1 MIDELKKNIEAE
13 IEILKEI
20 SNYYRAI
27 DYSSNE
33 EVLLLSGAIKS
44 LLEIF
49 SIINDSVPAL
59 MEERKISI
67 KELPKI
73 PKLPEIKKRE
83 SIEQKSTVL
92 ENVKIENFDRKLDLL
107 LNRKDKD
114 RFIGELKISEEF
126 IKKIKKRKSAK
137 DEKYIEFK
145 ASRGYLKFGNR
156 LFLNYAS
163 KLINKGYFRE
173 LPVELRKA
181 NLDMLFEVYVSMV
194 FLTTVLSFIF
204 ALTLFIF
211 LIFFDLH
218 ILWPFITA
226 YSGEFVPR
234 VAHTFWIIIILPIIT
249 FTALYYY
256 PSSEKK
262 SIATKIDQEL
272 PFAVIHMSA
281 ISGSGITPV
290 EIFRII
296 GNGKEYVALRKEFK
310 KVLNQINI
318 FGYDLITALNNSAKN
333 APSEKLSEL
342 YSGLSTSITSGAN
355 LKEFFEKRSETLLMN
370 YRLEREK
377 YTRLVETFLDIY
389 ISIVI
394 AAPMIFL
401 LLLVMI
407 FISGIEVQLSSGLI
421 SVIFVGGVALLNIVF
436 LVFLQTKQPAY

>member
-204 ALTLFIF
+204 ALTLFI
-211 LIFFDLH
+211 
-218 ILWPFITA
+218 
-226 YSGEFVPR
+226 
-234 VAHTFWIIIILPIIT
+234 
-249 FTALYYY
+249 
-256 PSSEKK
+256 
-262 SIATKIDQEL
+262 
-272 PFAVIHMSA
+272 
-281 ISGSGITPV
+281 
-290 EIFRII
+290 
-296 GNGKEYVALRKEFK
+296 
-310 KVLNQINI
+310 
-318 FGYDLITALNNSAKN
+318 
-333 APSEKLSEL
+333 
-342 YSGLSTSITSGAN
+342 
-355 LKEFFEKRSETLLMN
+355 
-370 YRLEREK
+370 
-377 YTRLVETFLDIY
+377 
-389 ISIVI
+389 
-394 AAPMIFL
+394 
-401 LLLVMI
+401 
-407 FISGIEVQLSSGLI
+407 
-421 SVIFVGGVALLNIVF
+421 GVALSMFTAIMVTRLLLKSFIKFN
-436 LVFLQTKQPAY
+436 K